1 MSRYVKHCMALITGS
16 SLQLVS
22 AAAAD
27 DDNDEE
33 YYDVLLV
40 IIVIHIYSL
49 WSFLLSFS
57 LPLPPS
63 LPRSLSLSLSIAL
76 SGHWYCVW
84 TSEIRIYASN
94 FWEAQAHKNVA
105 NTLRSA
111 VMNDSVWLVFIFLR
125 DCACKS
131 WPSSSK
137 SQSRKSM
144 KIMLE
149 RPSALLLA
157 LGVAVVALDGLKAGP
172 D

>member
-63 LPRSLSLSLSIAL
+63 LPRSLALSLSLSPSRAIDIASERL
-76 SGHWYCVW
+76 KSGFTQVI
-84 TSEIRIYASN
+84 SGK
-94 FWEAQAHKNVA
+94 HKHTR
-105 NTLRSA
+105 TLRILCDLPWWMILSDLSSFFFVIVHA
-111 VMNDSVWLVFIFLR
+111 SPGPHPQKAKAENQWKSCLR
-125 DCACKS
+125 DLRHCY
-131 WPSSSK
+131 WHWVL
-137 SQSRKSM
+137 QW
-144 KIMLE
+144 LH
-149 RPSALLLA
+149 
-157 LGVAVVALDGLKAGP
+157 
-172 D
+172 